1 MVSSLLSMLEPDR
14 VLRDLKAL
22 AALTSDVQGA
32 QRVAWTEPWFRARR
46 WLSDELSRL
55 PVSEEFDEAGNQWA
69 TLAGH
74 SGESLIIGGHLDSV
88 PNGGWLD
95 GALNVLAGLEVL
107 RACAARGGLPI
118 AVRLV
123 NWTDEEGRFGHSL
136 FGSSAAAG
144 LLKPDA
150 VAGLKD
156 SRGAVLRDVL
166 SSFGIDW
173 DRVGQSRRQLDGAI
187 AYLELH
193 IEQGPVLWSSGRPL
207 GVVTGT
213 KGVHRNK
220 VRFAGQAAHA
230 GSTPMTAR
238 SDAFVAAARFAAF
251 TRDLARVA
259 TDDVVSTV
267 GVVRVGPGMATV
279 VPSEC
284 EIVIDQRAID
294 QHALD
299 LQLFKARE
307 LSEKLAAEE
316 GVECSWTEIYEA
328 PATLFDSKIVA
339 ACRQAVAEVCGDAF
353 TMPSGPL
360 HDATAMS
367 RGGIPTGMIFVQS
380 IGGHSHVSDEDSAED
395 DIRMGVR
402 ALGRATEIVLA
413 ESERT

>member
-1 MVSSLLSMLEPDR
+1 MVSTFLSMLEPDR
-14 VLRDLKAL
+14 VLSDLKAL
-22 AALTSDVQGA
+22 AALTSDEHGA

-46 WLSDELSRL
+46 WLSEELSRL
-55 PVSEEFDEAGNQWA
+55 PVREEFDEAGNQWA
-69 TLAGH
+69 TLAGR

-95 GALNVLAGLEVL
+95 GALNVLAGLEIL
-107 RACAARGGLPI
+107 RVCAARGGLLI

-123 NWTDEEGRFGHSL
+123 NWADEEGRFGHSL

-156 SRGAVLRDVL
+156 SRGAVLKDVL

-173 DRVGQSRRQLDGAI
+173 ARVGQSRRQLEGAN

-213 KGVHRNK
+213 KGVHRSR

-230 GSTPMTAR
+230 GSTPMAAR
-238 SDAFVAAARFAAF
+238 RDAFVAAARFVESA
-251 TRDLARVA
+251 RDLARAA

-267 GVVRVGPGMATV
+267 GVVRVEPGMATV

-299 LQLFKARE
+299 LQLLNARN
-307 LSEKLAAEE
+307 LSEKFAAEE
-316 GVECSWTEIYEA
+316 NVECSWTHIYGV
-328 PATLFDSKIVA
+328 PATLFHSKVVA
-339 ACRQAVAEVCGDAF
+339 ACGQAVEEVCGEAF

-367 RGGIPTGMIFVQS
+367 RAGIPTGMIFVQS
-380 IGGHSHVSDEDSAED
+380 IGGHSHVSDEDSPED
-395 DIRMGVR
+395 HIRMGVK
-402 ALGRATEIVLA
+402 ALGRATDIVLA
-413 ESERT
+413 ELARP